1 MIDTHAHLNIEAF
14 EDELEV
20 VITRAKLAS
29 VDEIIVVG
37 MYEEAN
43 QKALAL
49 TKQYHNIYASVGLH
63 PSYVEEGIDFS
74 LLEAQLLDEKV
85 VALGEI
91 GIDLYWVKDKLDKQ
105 VMYFKKQ
112 IELAIK
118 HELPIIV
125 HSRNSSSEI
134 YEVLKEYKG
143 RVTGV
148 MHCFSDDMSWA
159 NQFLNLGFY
168 IGIGGVVTF
177 KNAKEVKEVAKNVPL
192 DRLLVETDSPY
203 LAPTPHR
210 GKKNEPAFTAYV
222 LEEISNLRQMSI
234 ENLDDITTQN
244 TKRLFYKMEG

>member
-1 MIDTHAHLNIEAF
+1 MIDTHAHLNIETF

-20 VITRAKLAS
+20 VITRAKLAN
-29 VDEIIVVG
+29 VEEVIVVG
-37 MYEEAN
+37 MYEAAN

-49 TKQYHNIYASVGLH
+49 TKQYHNLYASVGLH
-63 PSYVEEGIDFS
+63 PSYVEEGIDYS
-74 LLEAQLLDEKV
+74 LLEAQLQDKKV

-91 GIDLYWVKDKLDKQ
+91 GIDLYWVKDNLDKQ
-105 VMYFKKQ
+105 VMHFKKQ

-118 HELPIIV
+118 HQLPIIV

-134 YEVLKEYKG
+134 YEVLKEYQG
-143 RVTGV
+143 RITGV

-159 NQFLNLGFY
+159 NKFLALGFY

-244 TKRLFYKMEG
+244 AKRLFYKMEG

>member
-14 EDELEV
+14 EDEIED
-20 VITRAKLAS
+20 VINRAKRAS
-29 VDEIIVVG
+29 VDKIIVVG

-43 QKALAL
+43 QKALRL
-49 TKQYHNIYASVGLH
+49 TKQYHNLYASVGLH
-63 PSYVEEGIDFS
+63 PSYVDEGIDFS
-74 LLEAQLLDEKV
+74 LLEAQLQDEKV

-91 GIDLYWVKDKLDKQ
+91 GIDLYWVKDNLDKQ
-105 VMYFKKQ
+105 IRYFKKQ

-118 HELPIIV
+118 HKLPIIV

-134 YEVLKEYKG
+134 YEVLKEYQG
-143 RVTGV
+143 RITGV

-192 DRLLVETDSPY
+192 ERLLVETDSPY

-210 GKKNEPAFTAYV
+210 GKKNEPAYTAYV
-222 LEEISNLRQMSI
+222 LEAIAQLRQMTK
-234 ENLDDITTQN
+234 EDLNDITTKN
-244 TKRLFYKMEG
+244 AKRLFNKMEG

>member
-91 GIDLYWVKDKLDKQ
+91 GIDLYWVKDNLDKQ

>member
-1 MIDTHAHLNIEAF
+1 MIDTHAHLNTEAF
-14 EDELEV
+14 QSEIED
-20 VITRAKLAS
+20 VINRAKRAS

-43 QKALAL
+43 QKALTL
-49 TKQYHNIYASVGLH
+49 TKQYNNLYASVGLH
-63 PSYVEEGIDFS
+63 PSYVDEGIDFA
-74 LLEAQLLDEKV
+74 LLEAQLQDEKV

-91 GIDLYWVKDKLDKQ
+91 GIDLYWVKDNLDKQ
-105 VMYFKKQ
+105 IRYFKKQ

-118 HELPIIV
+118 HKLPIIV

-134 YEVLKEYKG
+134 YEVLKEYQG
-143 RVTGV
+143 RITGV

-192 DRLLVETDSPY
+192 ERLLVETDSPY

-210 GKKNEPAFTAYV
+210 GKKNEPAYTAYV
-222 LEEISNLRQMSI
+222 LEAIAQLRQMTK
-234 ENLDDITTQN
+234 EELNDITTKN
-244 TKRLFYKMEG
+244 AKRLFNKMEG